1 MKDTRYDQLAG
12 VLTGFST
19 KLQRGER
26 VLIDAFDVPDEI
38 VVALIRAARARGAL
52 PYVQVNRATISRE
65 MLRGATKEQVQVSA
79 SLELARMKKMDAYIA
94 VRGANNIF
102 EASDVPADRAR
113 LVNALMRPVP
123 RPGSLGRRTAHAG
136 RAPGRTTRLHR
147 SCGPGAVRRSR

>member
-38 VVALIRAARARGAL
+38 VISLIRAARARGAL

-65 MLRGATKEQVQVSA
+65 MLRGATKEQVSTA
-79 SLELARMKKMDAYIA
+79 ARIELARMKKMDAYIA
-94 VRGANNIF
+94 
-102 EASDVPADRAR
+102 
-113 LVNALMRPVP
+113 L
-123 RPGSLGRRTAHAG
+123 
-136 RAPGRTTRLHR
+136 
-147 SCGPGAVRRSR
+147 